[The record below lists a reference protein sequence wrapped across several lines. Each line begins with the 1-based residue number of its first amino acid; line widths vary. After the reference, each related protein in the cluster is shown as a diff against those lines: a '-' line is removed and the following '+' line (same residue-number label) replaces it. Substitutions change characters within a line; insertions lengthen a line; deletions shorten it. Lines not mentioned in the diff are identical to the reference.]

1 MCKNSVIF
9 NIIRVVFNIF
19 CIFFIF
25 LMIGTS
31 AYEYF
36 LLLRG
41 EYIFGTN
48 FVRAV
53 YHTSTC
59 VYTEIGL
66 FGSYFDTHI
75 DMLTFYKIIVKI

>member
-1 MCKNSVIF
+1 
-9 NIIRVVFNIF
+9 
-19 CIFFIF
+19 
-25 LMIGTS
+25 MIW
-31 AYEYF
+31 YF

-41 EYIFGTN
+41 EYIFDTN

>member
-9 NIIRVVFNIF
+9 NIYVVFNIF
-19 CIFFIF
+19 CIFYIF
-25 LMIGTS
+25 HDW
-31 AYEYF
+31 YF

-75 DMLTFYKIIVKI
+75 ANFL